1 MYKFENES
9 DANFE
14 TLATLV
20 DQKVITRAIGVK
32 IAKGGLQ
39 LKHLK
44 TAYDR
49 NSLDKVMLE
58 KVNGK
63 PRVTSTKRIIMA
75 LNDFFRRQS
84 VLQPLQWRIS
94 FSGYRM

>member
-1 MYKFENES
+1 M
-9 DANFE
+9 
-14 TLATLV
+14 
-20 DQKVITRAIGVK
+20 K
-32 IAKGGLQ
+32 IANSGLQ

-58 KVNGK
+58 NVNGK

-75 LNDFFRRQS
+75 LNDFFSEENQYCNHCS
-84 VLQPLQWRIS
+84 GKLAFQVTECSILPYYEWLCSPTAMKLQEA
-94 FSGYRM
+94 